1 MVVPEPQPEPTPRA
15 RAESTPPAAEPE
27 TTLAEEAV
35 PSQGIPPLEVPS
47 QEIATDACILLIHV
61 DVADLLGPADQV
73 RLQTLLRGVSG
84 WRVGA
89 SATYGGGSAMAN
101 QALRLVERAR
111 WAAPPGRVALVQ
123 DGSQP
128 PITELLR
135 FLRALRAA
143 AGEHAQVLITLVGD
157 PEGDDPLSPLP
168 DFDRSDWQSK
178 IDQLGDP
185 YLRLETLVPLER
197 EAT

>member
-1 MVVPEPQPEPTPRA
+1 M
-15 RAESTPPAAEPE
+15 
-27 TTLAEEAV
+27 
-35 PSQGIPPLEVPS
+35 
-47 QEIATDACILLIHV
+47 
-61 DVADLLGPADQV
+61 DVADLLGPADQA

-84 WRVGA
+84 WRVA
-89 SATYGGGSAMAN
+89 CSATFGGGSAMAN
-101 QALRLVERAR
+101 QALELVERAH
-111 WAAPPGRVALVQ
+111 WAAPPARVALLQ

-128 PITELLR
+128 PITEVLR

-157 PEGDDPLSPLP
+157 PEADDPLSPLP
-168 DFDRSDWQSK
+168 DFERSDWQSK
-178 IDQLGDP
+178 IEQLGDP

>member
-1 MVVPEPQPEPTPRA
+1 VREPTPAA
-15 RAESTPPAAEPE
+15 RQEPPPPAAEPE
-27 TTLAEEAV
+27 QETALAEEAV
-35 PSQGIPPLEVPS
+35 PSHELPPQSIPTE
-47 QEIATDACILLIHV
+47 EIAADACILLIHV
-61 DVADLLGPADQV
+61 DVADLLGPSEQV
-73 RLQTLLRGVSG
+73 RLQTLLRNVSG

-101 QALRLVERAR
+101 QALELVERAH
-111 WAAPPGRVALVQ
+111 WAAPPARVALVQ

-157 PEGDDPLSPLP
+157 PEGDAPLSPLP
-168 DFDRSDWQSK
+168 DFERSDWQSK
-178 IDQLGDP
+178 IDQLSDP
-185 YLRLETLVPLER
+185 YLRLEALVPPER
-197 EAT
+197 GAT